1 MAVSMISLPL
11 PRIRS
16 DVLSVEQ
23 AQAYRRSHRSFK
35 DEPLSINDISQIL
48 WAAYGLSMPI
58 KGFLTCPSAG
68 ATYPLELYLVVGTE
82 DVKLSDGEFLEP
94 GSYRYL
100 PQYHVLAYVK
110 PGHIKEE
117 IYRACLSQKWVLQAR
132 ANIVIA
138 ADYERTTRYYG
149 ERGIRYVI
157 LEAGHCAQNI
167 YLEAAALGLGAVAIG
182 AFYDEEL
189 GEAVGLREEV
199 QPIYMVSVGIPR
211 HRYYVSEEELHEH
224 IRRNRR
230 RKGLV

>member
-1 MAVSMISLPL
+1 MAVSMITLPP

-16 DVLSVEQ
+16 GVLSVEQ
-23 AQAYRRSHRSFK
+23 ALAYRRSHRSFR
-35 DEPLSINDISQIL
+35 DEPLSISDISQLL
-48 WAAYGLSMPI
+48 WAAYGLSMPT

-68 ATYPLELYLVVGTE
+68 ATYPLELYLVVESE
-82 DVKLSDGEFLEP
+82 DVELGNGEYLEP

-117 IYRACLSQKWVLQAR
+117 IYRACLSQKWVLQAK

-149 ERGIRYVI
+149 ERGFRYVI

-167 YLEAAALGLGAVAIG
+167 YLEATALGLGAVAIG
-182 AFYDEEL
+182 AFYDDEL
-189 GEAVGLREEV
+189 GEAAGIREGV
-199 QPIYMVSVGIPR
+199 QPVYMVSVGIPR
-211 HRYYVSEEELHEH
+211 HRYYLSEEALHEH

>member
-1 MAVSMISLPL
+1 MVVSMISLPL

-23 AQAYRRSHRSFK
+23 ALAYRRSHRSFK

-82 DVKLSDGEFLEP
+82 DVELSDGEFLEP

-100 PQYHVLAYVK
+100 PKYHALAYVK

-117 IYRACLSQKWVLQAR
+117 VYRACLSQKWVLQAK

-138 ADYERTTRYYG
+138 ADYGRTTQYYG
-149 ERGIRYVI
+149 ERGIRYVV

-167 YLEAAALGLGAVAIG
+167 YLEATGLGLGAVAIG
-182 AFYDEEL
+182 AFYDDEL
-189 GEAVGLREEV
+189 GEAAGLREGV
-199 QPIYMVSVGIPR
+199 QPIYVVSVGIPR
-211 HRYYVSEEELHEH
+211 HRYLISENALQEYL
-224 IRRNRR
+224 RMKRR

>member
-1 MAVSMISLPL
+1 MAVSMITLPP

-16 DVLSVEQ
+16 GVLSVEQ
-23 AQAYRRSHRSFK
+23 ALAYRRSHRSFR
-35 DEPLSINDISQIL
+35 DEPLSISDISQLL
-48 WAAYGLSMPI
+48 WAAYGLSMPT

-82 DVKLSDGEFLEP
+82 DVELGNGEFLEP

-110 PGHIKEE
+110 PGRIKEE
-117 IYRACLSQKWVLQAR
+117 IYRACLSQKWVLQAK

-167 YLEAAALGLGAVAIG
+167 YLEATALGLGAVAIG
-182 AFYDEEL
+182 AFYDDEL
-189 GEAVGLREEV
+189 GEATGLREGV
-199 QPIYMVSVGIPR
+199 QPVYMVSVGIPR
-211 HRYYVSEEELHEH
+211 HRYYLSEEALHEH